1 MIKAQIS
8 KKFYQNDSI
17 RFGLAP
23 LRAERRNHRSST
35 AGLQG
40 AVRPSSCWAHSG
52 TGGAAG
58 PGAEMKR
65 GMSSTWRTQP
75 RPSHR
80 QTTFLPRT
88 HRLAPGA
95 TFLRLHYQLP
105 QPVCLFK
112 TYSEDVRKQAS
123 SLLLTHQ
130 THARLSALDLL
141 LPLSGM
147 FSPYLLLL
155 LFKYYFFSKACLK
168 LQPSPSQ
175 LLFTYIIIA
184 LISLKCRI

>member
-58 PGAEMKR
+58 PGAEMRR

-105 QPVCLFK
+105 AS
-112 TYSEDVRKQAS
+112 YSEDVRKQAS
-123 SLLLTHQ
+123 SLLLTHQTHQ

-155 LFKYYFFSKACLK
+155 LFEYYFFSKACLK

-184 LISLKCRI
+184 LISLKCMI